1 MSTTPRTDALQT
13 EFNHDDSADPIT
25 AFCEMAEHARQL
37 ELELISLREE
47 YNNSQHAYMADNS
60 KLVAENKKLELENIK
75 LKEELEMLYQV
86 SAGIVVQRD
95 KLLEVARAARLA
107 ADNLVKMQQQM
118 PKLMYEAELESLAVL
133 NTALKSL
140 EESGVKI

>member
-1 MSTTPRTDALQT
+1 MNETPRTDEQEKYFGSLPMKRNV
-13 EFNHDDSADPIT
+13 ELNSCYNF
-25 AFCEMAEHARQL
+25 AR
-37 ELELISLREE
+37 
-47 YNNSQHAYMADNS
+47 
-60 KLVAENKKLELENIK
+60 KLELENIK
-75 LKEELEMLYQV
+75 L
-86 SAGIVVQRD
+86 
-95 KLLEVARAARLA
+95 LEVARAAKLA